1 MEPTGSG
8 TGGGGGGG
16 GNENSG
22 SGGVTYHQSP
32 PPPSTTTTSSSATA
46 AATDTTTTSTESL
59 LGAVVAANNE
69 NLNPQF
75 MLPAGMMGGVSGGLG
90 GAGPHS
96 KLDIGDLLAQVMS
109 ITSQGLKDAQEKK
122 LELEKNRLR
131 PALYQVLCELKEKT
145 ALNMRQTVDDDPQDP
160 QIARLDN
167 MLMAEGVSGPERSGA
182 ASADGSTSGGMPLSP
197 GAGAGSSASADSMAL
212 EHSDY
217 RQKLSHIRDVCLSN
231 YEIFSLSPKCS

>member
-1 MEPTGSG
+1 MEPTGPG
-8 TGGGGGGG
+8 TSTDSGGGGTLYQ
-16 GNENSG
+16 SSQLPDG
-22 SGGVTYHQSP
+22 SGDP
-32 PPPSTTTTSSSATA
+32 TTSSV
-46 AATDTTTTSTESL
+46 L
-59 LGAVVAANNE
+59 LGLSTTNNE

-75 MLPAGMMGGVSGGLG
+75 AAMSSNTSG
-90 GAGPHS
+90 
-96 KLDIGDLLAQVMS
+96 KMDISQLLSQVMS

-167 MLMAEGVSGPERSGA
+167 MLMAEGVSGPERS
-182 ASADGSTSGGMPLSP
+182 DGPSGMPLSP
-197 GAGAGSSASADSMAL
+197 GGSGSAAAASGDSMAL

-217 RQKLSHIRDVCLSN
+217 RQKLSHIRDVCFYYHILLN
-231 YEIFSLSPKCS
+231 FIMVIKMKNIEKKVTKR

>member
-1 MEPTGSG
+1 MEPTGSTESGGLYQPPPVVDASDG
-8 TGGGGGGG
+8 TGA
-16 GNENSG
+16 NI
-22 SGGVTYHQSP
+22 
-32 PPPSTTTTSSSATA
+32 
-46 AATDTTTTSTESL
+46 L
-59 LGAVVAANNE
+59 LGLAQNNE

-75 MLPAGMMGGVSGGLG
+75 AAAIS
-90 GAGPHS
+90 ANQS
-96 KLDIGDLLAQVMS
+96 TKLDISQLLAQVMS

-167 MLMAEGVSGPERSGA
+167 MLMAEGVSGPERSGGD
-182 ASADGSTSGGMPLSP
+182 ASVGMPLSP
-197 GAGAGSSASADSMAL
+197 GGSTAAASNDSMAL

-217 RQKLSHIRDVCLSN
+217 RQKLSHIRDVCV
-231 YEIFSLSPKCS
+231 IFPHPIIVI